1 MFVFTI
7 RFPAAAAEK
16 IAVNGSLKVPFGN
29 GEQYLGKLL
38 RSLCGIEKVK
48 YLKWKKVGRFC
59 FRATF
64 FKQTL
69 NSFFTTKPFCFFECL
84 INHCIEYESKAWE
97 NKP

>member
-7 RFPAAAAEK
+7 GFPAAAAKK
-16 IAVNGSLKVPFGN
+16 ITVNGSLEISFRN
-29 GEQYLGKLL
+29 GEQDLGELFG
-38 RSLCGIEKVK
+38 SLCGIEKVK

-69 NSFFTTKPFCFFECL
+69 DSFFTTKAFCFFECL
-84 INHCIEYESKAWE
+84 INHCIEYQSKVL
-97 NKP
+97 KP